1 MTSSS
6 KRDFQMPVNPIV
18 VLCHHM
24 EKIKSRGGQNLVE
37 VLSLLPNRKVQSL
50 IGKRVRVEMKGD
62 SSVLEGTLVSVD
74 DYMNLY
80 LEDTAEMVNGERKR
94 ILGPVI
100 LRGNNIILLT
110 PVEE

>member
-1 MTSSS
+1 M
-6 KRDFQMPVNPIV
+6 
-18 VLCHHM
+18 
-24 EKIKSRGGQNLVE
+24 
-37 VLSLLPNRKVQSL
+37 LPNRKVQNL

-62 SSVLEGTLVSVD
+62 ASILEGTLMSVD

-80 LEDTAEMVNGERKR
+80 LEDTSEIVNGERTR